1 MNKILAPLT
10 VEGTEV
16 TTQTLRNVVEKM
28 KRLPEAF
35 KAMDLI
41 GAVPSKGN
49 DIHFQ
54 QEVLNRV
61 MQRWRRMNLVTFKKK
76 HWAVMPGGWDKFLE
90 AWRETENQ

>member
-16 TTQTLRNVVEKM
+16 TTQTLRDVVQKM
-28 KRLPEAF
+28 KRLPERF

-41 GAVPSKGN
+41 GAVPSKGH

-54 QEVLNRV
+54 QEVLNRL
-61 MQRWRRMNLVTFKKK
+61 MQRWRRMNLVTFEKK
-76 HWAVMPGGWDKFLE
+76 HWTLMPGGRDKLLKALE
-90 AWRETENQ
+90 ESEQQ